1 MMTEICNLI
10 CVDNKKGKIM
20 NKYSSLIIAI
30 GAISLS
36 ACDAGP
42 DSPIGFSLPEGDVVN
57 GQLAFTKH
65 QCLACHSLEK
75 VDAGAVEPELE
86 KKVPLGGM
94 TSKVTTYADLVTSI
108 INPSHKIARRYKLS
122 AIDESGLSKMRNYN
136 DIMTV
141 TELVD
146 MVSYLQPHYKLRPN
160 PYTPYGDYYIH

>member
-1 MMTEICNLI
+1 
-10 CVDNKKGKIM
+10 M
-20 NKYSSLIIAI
+20 NTYSSLIIAI
-30 GAISLS
+30 GVISLA

-42 DSPIGFSLPEGDVVN
+42 DSPRGFSLPEGNVAN
-57 GQLAFTKH
+57 GQQAFMKH

-75 VDAGAVEPELE
+75 VDAGAIKPELE
-86 KKVPLGGM
+86 KKVSLGGM

-108 INPSHKIARRYKLS
+108 INPSHKVARRYRRTGL
-122 AIDESGLSKMRNYN
+122 DEYGVSKMRNYN